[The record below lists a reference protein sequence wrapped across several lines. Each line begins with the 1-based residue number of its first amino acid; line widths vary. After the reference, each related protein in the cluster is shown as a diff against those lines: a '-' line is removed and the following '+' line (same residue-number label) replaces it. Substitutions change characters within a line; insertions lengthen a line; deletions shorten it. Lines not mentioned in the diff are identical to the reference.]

1 MASSGA
7 FETSAYS
14 GVGDWPNRIR
24 IEWSS
29 TQNISS
35 NTSTIHWKVKPMG
48 GSGRRWCQFYNITIV
63 LGGVTIANKRN
74 LWGRADGQWSTTQY
88 TSDGYGGTQTSFSG
102 SFTLTHDAN
111 GKRTLTGSAKC
122 AIAGS
127 VINSS
132 LSGYSVALPT
142 IARASSISVSGNTM
156 GSPIT
161 IKISKASSSFTHT
174 LTWKFGDKTG
184 TIDKQKT
191 SKSSI
196 EWEPP
201 ISLAS
206 QIPDATSGSGTISC
220 TTYNGETK
228 IGKKSISFTLKV
240 PSNIVPSIDSF
251 VASIA
256 STKPANCGLYV
267 KNHSTVRWDVSASG
281 AYNSTIKKCVISGQN
296 LSYTSTKS
304 SNSYSATSS
313 KFSATSSTL
322 TIAGK
327 KTYKV
332 TVTDSRGRTAST
344 TRDITIEDYNPPAI
358 TSISSF
364 RSDEKG
370 NLNGFG
376 EHITH
381 QLTSSFYTL
390 NGKNKIKIEVF
401 RKESSEPTYS
411 NSVII
416 KDNSNKTVSY
426 TYTYPADVSFS
437 VNSTYDF
444 QIVISDSVGKSA
456 TVYTH
461 VGTKNVPFNISSNN
475 NSVAIGG
482 LAKTFSGNNGR
493 FDCAWEAHFATA
505 PITDSDRNLKHNIK
519 DINIDVVDKLRP
531 VQYNLINDDSDTTHY
546 GFIAQDVEQAF
557 LESGVSDKIGIVH
570 YDENCK
576 TQERINY
583 ALSYDEII
591 PLLVK
596 KCQELQRE
604 IDRLKGE

>member
-88 TSDGYGGTQTSFSG
+88 TSDGYGGTPTSFSG

-142 IARASSISVSGNTM
+142 IARASSFSVSGNTM

-161 IKISKASSSFTHT
+161 IKISSASSSFTHT

-184 TIDKQKT
+184 TIDKPKT

-196 EWEPP
+196 EWKPP

-220 TTYNGETK
+220 TTYNGKTK
-228 IGKKSISFTLKV
+228 IGQKSISFTLKV

-251 VASIA
+251 VASIE

-313 KFSATSSTL
+313 TL

-332 TVTDSRGRTAST
+332 TVTDSRGRTASKT
-344 TRDITIEDYNPPAI
+344 SDITIEDYNPPVI

-370 NLNGFG
+370 NLNGSG

-390 NGKNKIKIEVF
+390 NRKNKIKIEVF
-401 RKESSEPTYS
+401 SKESSKPTYS
-411 NSVII
+411 NSVTI
-416 KDNSNKTVSY
+416 KDDSNKTVSY
-426 TYTYPADVSFS
+426 TYTYPTDVSFS

-444 QIVISDSVGKSA
+444 KIVISDSVGKSA

-461 VGTKNVPFNISSNN
+461 VGTKNVPLNISSNN